1 MSDLRTLYQFELKKM
16 VKKKLL
22 WITAFLML
30 IAIVFTTTSSL
41 LGSQY
46 VDGELA
52 ESHYQS
58 FQTDKKY
65 RKALSGRTIDQQ
77 LLDETI
83 DAYRQ
88 IPKDAYR
95 YTLTDEYQT
104 YARPYSDIFNLIR
117 SWTGLELSDFH
128 MQDISEENFYR
139 SRNSSLER
147 SWQLHLLTD
156 KEKEFWNEQEARL
169 SIPFTYC
176 YHEGYEIALDCF
188 LTIGILMLFFIA
200 ICLSSIFPDEHTRR
214 TDQLILSSAKGK
226 ITAYWA
232 KILAGTTVS
241 IFASSLMALITVCL
255 CLTIFGVEGFTTP
268 LQIHFTSY
276 SYPLTMGQACLIA
289 YGNLII
295 TSILAGIFVMVLS
308 ELLHSGIATL
318 AISSGLIIMGG
329 LLNIPEQYRA
339 LSQLWDS
346 LPMTYLSLWNI
357 FNSRTILL
365 FGHCF
370 VSWQIVPIIYILF
383 SILIVFCG
391 KYVFQRYQISGR

>member
-1 MSDLRTLYQFELKKM
+1 MSDLHTLYQFELKKLT
-16 VKKKLL
+16 KKKLL

-30 IAIVFTTTSSL
+30 IAIIFTTTSSL

-58 FQTDKKY
+58 FQIDKKY
-65 RKALSGRTIDQQ
+65 RKALSGRVIDQQ
-77 LLDETI
+77 LLNKTI
-83 DAYRQ
+83 DAYLQ

-95 YTLTDEYQT
+95 YTLTREYQT
-104 YARPYSDIFNLIR
+104 YARPYSDIFNLIC

-128 MQDISEENFYR
+128 MQDISEENLYH

-169 SIPFTYC
+169 PIPFTYY

-214 TDQLILSSAKGK
+214 TDQLIR
-226 ITAYWA
+226 
-232 KILAGTTVS
+232 
-241 IFASSLMALITVCL
+241 
-255 CLTIFGVEGFTTP
+255 LTIFGAEGFATP
-268 LQIHFTSY
+268 LQIHFASY

-318 AISSGLIIMGG
+318 SISSGLIIMGG
-329 LLNIPEQYRA
+329 LLNIPEQYRT
-339 LSQLWDS
+339 LSQLWNS

-357 FNSRTILL
+357 FDSRTIVL